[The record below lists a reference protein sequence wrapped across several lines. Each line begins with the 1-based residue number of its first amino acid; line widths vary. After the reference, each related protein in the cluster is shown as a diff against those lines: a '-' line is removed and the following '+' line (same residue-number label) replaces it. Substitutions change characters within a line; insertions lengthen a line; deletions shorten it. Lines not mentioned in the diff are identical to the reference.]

1 MSDPKP
7 FAWSYSRVQQH
18 ETCGYQYLE
27 KIIRKNPLFEVDPA
41 PPLIHGRR
49 VHGGMAAYLTGG
61 ENGTYYAEQEKT
73 TYTADMRFEA
83 KKYAHFAHVIE
94 EIRRQ
99 MPLVEQQWGYDRDY
113 KPASWF
119 GTKDRPTFFR
129 SILDAG
135 VLWPSNHFSNADWK
149 TGRPKED
156 HLEQMETQALA
167 VFARYP
173 QVHWVETR
181 LFYMDIGTEQHNE
194 FLRKDFSALVE
205 KWNKRAKAVENDKTY
220 VPRPGSAC
228 RYCPLAKSK
237 GGPCA
242 FS

>member
-1 MSDPKP
+1 MADAKP
-7 FAWSYSRVQQH
+7 FAWSYSRVQLH

-27 KIIRKNPLFEVDPA
+27 KIIRKNPLFEEDPGPA
-41 PPLIHGRR
+41 LIHGRR

-61 ENGTYYAEQEKT
+61 EDGTYYAEQEKV
-73 TYTADMRFEA
+73 TYHASMRLEA
-83 KKYAHFAHVIE
+83 KKYGLFATVVDQIKAN
-94 EIRRQ
+94 
-99 MPLVEQQWGYDRDY
+99 MPLIEQQWGYDRNY

-119 GTKDRPTFFR
+119 GTKDRPTYFR

-135 VLWPSNHFSNADWK
+135 VLWPTNHFSNADWK

-156 HLEQMETQALA
+156 HIEQMETQALA

-181 LFYMDIGTEQHNE
+181 LMYLDTGQEQHNE
-194 FLRKDFSALVE
+194 FLRGDLQLLVD
-205 KWNKRAKAVENDKTY
+205 KWNKRAGAVENDKSYT
-220 VPRPGSAC
+220 PRPGSAC

-237 GGPCA
+237 EGPCA
-242 FS
+242 FG

>member
-1 MSDPKP
+1 MAE
-7 FAWSYSRVQQH
+7 FAWSYSRVALH
-18 ETCGYQYLE
+18 EECGFKYAE
-27 KIIRKNPLFEVDPA
+27 KVIRKNPLFIDDPGQ
-41 PPLIHGRR
+41 PLIHGRR

-61 ENGTYYAEQEKT
+61 PGGTYYAEQEKQ
-73 TYTADMRFEA
+73 TYHASMRLEA
-83 KKYAHFAHVIE
+83 KKYDKFAHIVE
-94 EIRRQ
+94 EIRAQ
-99 MPLVEQQWGYDRDY
+99 MPLVEQQWGYDRKY

-119 GTKDRPTFFR
+119 GTKAQPTYFR

-135 VLWPSNHFSNADWK
+135 VLWPTNHFSNADWK

-156 HLEQMETQALA
+156 HIEQMETQALA

-181 LFYMDIGTEQHNE
+181 LFYVDTGQEKHDE
-194 FLRKDFSALVE
+194 FLRKDLPALIA
-205 KWNKRAKAVENDKTY
+205 KWDKRASAVENDTAFT
-220 VPRPGSAC
+220 PRPSDQGC
-228 RYCPLAKSK
+228 GYCPLAKSK